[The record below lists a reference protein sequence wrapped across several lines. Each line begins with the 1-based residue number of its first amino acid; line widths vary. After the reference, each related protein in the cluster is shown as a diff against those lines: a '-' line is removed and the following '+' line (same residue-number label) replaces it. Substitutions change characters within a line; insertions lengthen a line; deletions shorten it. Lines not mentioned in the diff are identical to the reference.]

1 MGICYDGNGKRRVM
15 LGRSEKAW
23 QKQWCQCGWREVDA
37 FKRYMW
43 R

>member
-1 MGICYDGNGKRRVM
+1 MMGMAGGGLCWVEVRRPGRNNGASVD
-15 LGRSEKAW
+15 
-23 QKQWCQCGWREVDA
+23 REVDA